1 MSEPTLALQT
11 AIRSRLIGTPA
22 VISLVPADRI
32 IDGPTRP
39 DRFPSIIFGEG
50 QTVLA
55 GSAYSWRHIWAYLNL
70 HIWDLEQGTEAVREI
85 SNEVDRALVAPLQVP
100 GFQLIE
106 GNFSVTGMRFL
117 RDPDARHGHGI
128 VSVAAFLGEFF

>member
-11 AIRSRLIGTPA
+11 AIRSRLIATPA
-22 VISLVPADRI
+22 VMSLVPPDRI

-39 DRFPSIIFGEG
+39 DQFPSIIFGEG

-55 GSAYSWRHIWAYLNL
+55 GRVNSWRHIWAYLNL
-70 HIWDLEQGTEAVREI
+70 HVWTLEGGTEAAREI
-85 SNEVDRALVAPLQVP
+85 SNEVDRALVAPFEVP
-100 GFQLIE
+100 GFQLID
-106 GNFSVTGMRFL
+106 GNFSVTGMRFS